1 MCSFFIAEYYSI
13 VYVHHNFLIHSSGK
27 GASPLLPRSNYCKQ
41 CYSEHWVPVSL
52 SILLS
57 SVCMS
62 RSGLLGRMA
71 VLFPVFQGIST
82 LFSIVAVTSLLPTN
96 SVREFRFLHNL
107 SMIYCLAAIL
117 TGVRWYLTVVLI
129 FISLIISDVEHLFMC
144 LLASCRSSLE
154 KGLFN
159 SLAHFLIGS
168 FIFLVLS
175 CMSCLYVLEI
185 LCQLLH
191 LLLFSPIMKAV
202 FSPL

>member
-1 MCSFFIAEYYSI
+1 MCTTT
-13 VYVHHNFLIHSSGK
+13 
-27 GASPLLPRSNYCKQ
+27 
-41 CYSEHWVPVSL
+41 SL
-52 SILLS
+52 SIHLAREHLLCFHALTIVNS
-57 SVCMS
+57 AAMNIGVDVPIQFWFPWCVCPAV
-62 RSGLLGRMA
+62 GLQGHTEI
-71 VLFPVFQGIST
+71 LFPVFQGIST

-144 LLASCRSSLE
+144 LLASCMSSLE
-154 KGLFN
+154 KCLFN

-191 LLLFSPIMKAV
+191 LLLFSPIRKAV